1 MTDQTTAASAHR
13 NRDADRGWHWRT
25 AFQTLLGLLVMV
37 ALALA
42 AQWWRGRDR
51 PTPSAPVGDAV
62 PATVAAN
69 AAVASALDLARTQDL
84 EDARRGLIAA
94 PVGKVLAPDGST
106 LWDFDRFRFVQG
118 AAPATVNPSLWR
130 HAGLNNQVGLFKVVD
145 GIYQLRG
152 FDLANITLI
161 EGKTGWI
168 VVDTLTTQETAA
180 AAMAFARS
188 HLGDRPVSAIVFTH
202 SHADHFGGALG
213 VVSAQDAA
221 RRKLP
226 VVAPE
231 GFLEEATSENI
242 LVGPAMG
249 RRATYQF
256 GNELPASPTGLV
268 DAGLGKGLALGRIG
282 ILAPTL
288 VVDKTTQ
295 EMAIDGVRFV
305 FQNVPGSE
313 APAEL
318 AFYLPDFKAY
328 CGAEILTQ
336 SMHNLYTLRGA
347 KVRDALRWSGYI
359 DEALQRF
366 GGAEVFFASHHW
378 PVWGNTR
385 IADFMK
391 QHRDSYRYIHD
402 QTVRLLNSGMKP
414 QEIAETLKLPRSLE
428 SAFAVRGYY
437 GTVRHNVKAV
447 YQHYLGWFD
456 GNPANL
462 DPLPRQ
468 QAATRYVQLMG
479 GADTTVAAAQA
490 AFDRG
495 EFRWAAELLNQV
507 VFAQPGHAG
516 ARMLL
521 ARSYE
526 QLAYVAESAIWR
538 NFYLTGAQELRSGKT
553 GDGPDPALAAGMLGL
568 ASVGRYLDA
577 MAAGLNGPKADG
589 SDLRLNL
596 VFPDTK
602 ESYVLWI
609 ENAVLHHRKAPPDQN
624 ANATLTVTQPLFIK
638 MMTGTAG
645 VKDTLLGDD
654 LQVSGS
660 RIGLLRFFSLIDKAP
675 RTFAIVTP

>member
-1 MTDQTTAASAHR
+1 MNHKPNDALSDRAR
-13 NRDADRGWHWRT
+13 NANRGWHWRT
-25 AFQTLLGLLVMV
+25 AFQTLLGLVAVV
-37 ALALA
+37 ALVLA

-51 PTPSAPVGDAV
+51 SLPSAPVGDAM

-69 AAVASALDLARTQDL
+69 AAVASTLDLARTQDL
-84 EDARRGLIAA
+84 QDAGRGLIAA
-94 PVGKVLAPDGST
+94 PTGKVLSPDGST
-106 LWDFDRFRFVQG
+106 LWDFDRFGFLQG

-130 HAGLNNQVGLFKVVD
+130 HAGLNNQAGLFKVID

-152 FDLANITLI
+152 FDLANMTLI

-180 AAMAFARS
+180 AAMAFARR
-188 HLGDRPVSAIVFTH
+188 HLGDKPVSAVVFTH

-213 VVSAQDAA
+213 VVSAQEAA

-226 VVAPE
+226 IVAPE

-256 GNELPASPTGLV
+256 GNQLPASPTGLV

-288 VVDKTTQ
+288 IVDRTPQ
-295 EMAIDGVRFV
+295 EVTIDGVRFV

-313 APAEL
+313 APSEL

-359 DEALQRF
+359 DDALQRF
-366 GGAEVFFASHHW
+366 GDAQVFFASHHW
-378 PVWGNTR
+378 PVWGNPR
-385 IADFMK
+385 IVDFMK
-391 QHRDSYRYIHD
+391 QHRDTYRYIHD
-402 QTVRLLNSGMKP
+402 QTVRLLNSGMKA

-468 QAATRYVQLMG
+468 DAATRYVDLMG

-490 AFDRG
+490 AFARG

-507 VFAQPGHAG
+507 VFAQPGHGG
-516 ARMLL
+516 ARLLL

-553 GDGPDPALAAGMLGL
+553 GAGPDPALAVGMLGL
-568 ASVGRYLDA
+568 ASVERYLDA
-577 MAAGLNGPKADG
+577 MAAALNGPKADG
-589 SDLRLNL
+589 SDLKLNL
-596 VFPDTK
+596 VFPDTG

-624 ANATLTVTQPLFIK
+624 ANATLTVTQPVFIK

-660 RIGLLRFFSLIDKAP
+660 RIDLLRFFSLIDKAP